1 MVHILLLILKIIGW
15 ILLAILGIIVLF
27 ICILLFTPVR
37 YKVNLEKHGDF
48 KEAKGSAKITWFFRL
63 ISFQADYEKEKL
75 TYCFRLAW
83 KKWKN
88 DDEEKRQ
95 EDFEKSDIWDDLEE
109 LETPKKKPKEKPKEE
124 PVRHTPEDK
133 RKEPVK
139 PKPGKGEGEHEEKS
153 FEQPKK
159 RKAKSEYILE
169 DETVFD
175 EPEKKGEKKS
185 RVSEGTHQTS
195 EKSEQGAKKTHIDKI
210 KCTLKKICDK
220 INLLRKKKDEVL
232 AWIHE
237 EVHAQA
243 IKKAK
248 KEVIRLVKI
257 ILPDKWKGRFDIGFE
272 DPCTTGKLL
281 AGFSVIYPFTGD
293 HIELNP
299 DFENSVFEGDI
310 FIKGKL
316 SLCHFVA
323 TGIRLLL
330 NKNIRL
336 TYNDVKKI
344 REKGQ
349 EAE

>member
-1 MVHILLLILKIIGW
+1 MVHILFLILKIIGW

-37 YKVNLEKHGDF
+37 YKVNLEKHGGL
-48 KEAKGSAKITWFFRL
+48 KEAKGSAKVTWFFRL
-63 ISFQADYEKEKL
+63 ISFQANYEKEKL

-83 KKWKN
+83 KKWKD
-88 DDEEKRQ
+88 DDEEKEE
-95 EDFEKSDIWDDLEE
+95 EDFEESDIWDDLEE
-109 LETPKKKPKEKPKEE
+109 
-124 PVRHTPEDK
+124 PVKQTPEDK
-133 RKEPVK
+133 RKDPEK
-139 PKPGKGEGEHEEKS
+139 PTPEKGDGEHEEKS

-169 DETVFD
+169 DETVVD
-175 EPEKKGEKKS
+175 ESSKEGEKKS
-185 RVSEGTHQTS
+185 RVSKGTSQTS
-195 EKSEQGAKKTHIDKI
+195 EKSEQGAKKTRIDKI
-210 KCTLKKICDK
+210 KCTLKKIYDK
-220 INLLRKKKDEVL
+220 INLLREKKEEAL

-237 EVHAQA
+237 DVHAKA

-248 KEVIRLVKI
+248 KEAIRLVKI

-272 DPCTTGKLL
+272 DPCTTGKFL

-293 HIELNP
+293 HIELHP
-299 DFENSVFEGDI
+299 DFENPVFEGDI
-310 FIKGKL
+310 FVKGKL